1 MPYGFSFDLSKAPQ
15 DFYKILARTAYEKN
29 MHTRI
34 AGAVRQMA
42 EKLKIDE
49 ITGLNIS
56 DVTVLVQ
63 DLVDI
68 HFKNISDRER
78 FQMTKK
84 RALFLPHCARK
95 FMDNR
100 CQASFDGDA
109 PTYRCSGCSPDCL
122 VNKSTEMGK
131 RKGYDVFILPGG
143 TCLPG
148 ILERGAYEGVV
159 GVACSQ
165 ELRQVEELLKHKNLP
180 GQAVF
185 LIKNGCSNTK
195 FNMQSLEE
203 VL

>member
-1 MPYGFSFDLSKAPQ
+1 MPYGFSFDLSKVPQ
-15 DFYKILARTAYEKN
+15 EFYKTLAKTAYEKN
-29 MHTRI
+29 VPTRI
-34 AGAVRQMA
+34 GGVVRQMA

-56 DVTVLVQ
+56 DVTLLIQ
-63 DLVDI
+63 DLADI
-68 HFKNISDRER
+68 HFKNISEREQ
-78 FQMTKK
+78 FQMTKR

-100 CQASFDGDA
+100 CQARFDDDV
-109 PTYRCSGCSPDCL
+109 PSYRCTHCSPDCL
-122 VNKSTEMGK
+122 VNKSTEMGTK
-131 RKGYDVFILPGG
+131 KGYDVYVLPGG
-143 TCLPG
+143 TCLPD
-148 ILERGAYEGVV
+148 ILKRNNYEGVV

-165 ELRQVEELLKHKNLP
+165 ELKQVDELLKHKKLP

-195 FNMQSLEE
+195 FNLQSLEE